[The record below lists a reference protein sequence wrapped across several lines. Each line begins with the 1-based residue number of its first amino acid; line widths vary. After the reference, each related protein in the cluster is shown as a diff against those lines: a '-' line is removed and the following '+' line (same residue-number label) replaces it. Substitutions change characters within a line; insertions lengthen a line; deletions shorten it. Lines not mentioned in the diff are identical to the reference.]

1 MNILFVCTGNTCRSP
16 MAEAILKDKFPEVNV
31 RSAGVF
37 AGEGQRANKHTIA
50 ALQDHKITLDHQS
63 QSVTNRLLNWADIV
77 LTMTTQHKQSLI
89 LEYPNTQEKYFTLKE
104 YVSHQDQLVWEELK
118 QAYATYEDERSRF
131 IKINE
136 RKLSTLR
143 LNEAVTEHFA
153 ADIRNI
159 QELESNL
166 INYDISDPFGG
177 RVEVYQKTYT
187 ELEQYILLLI
197 DKIKPQTETPDR

>member
-16 MAEAILKDKFPEVNV
+16 MAEAILKSKYPEINV

-37 AGEGQRANKHTIA
+37 AGEGQRANKHTVAI
-50 ALQDHKITLDHQS
+50 LQENEITLEHQS
-63 QSVTNRLLNWADIV
+63 QSITNRLLNWAHIV

-89 LEYPNTQEKYFTLKE
+89 LEHPSYQEKYFTLKE
-104 YVSHQDQLVWEELK
+104 YVSHADQLIWEELK
-118 QAYATYEDERSRF
+118 QAYAKYEDERSQF

-136 RKLSTLR
+136 RKLDSFR
-143 LNEAVTEHFA
+143 LNKAVTEHFA
-153 ADIRNI
+153 DDIRSI
-159 QELESNL
+159 QKLESSL

-177 RVEVYQKTYT
+177 SEEVYQKTYA

-197 DKIKPQTETPDR
+197 DKIKHHKEIPDI